1 MPRKNKGF
9 TLIELL
15 IVVAIIG
22 ILAVLLIPN
31 VITAI
36 QKAKQKSTMKEIM
49 SIATAAADYVG
60 EHGEWTFSQ
69 SGDISSSSDFVQALT
84 PFYIRACPVEDHWGE
99 PFKVYLGSQATVR
112 NIQIEDV
119 GPDDF
124 VIQSYGRD
132 GNSDGW
138 GYDPT
143 NTEDAFYTV
152 DSLPTFRYDMV
163 NWNGGWIRAPK
174 VAMPSGN

>member
-1 MPRKNKGF
+1 M
-9 TLIELL
+9 
-15 IVVAIIG
+15 
-22 ILAVLLIPN
+22 
-31 VITAI
+31 
-36 QKAKQKSTMKEIM
+36 
-49 SIATAAADYVG
+49 
-60 EHGEWTFSQ
+60 
-69 SGDISSSSDFVQALT
+69 
-84 PFYIRACPVEDHWGE
+84 PFYIKICPIEDHWGE
-99 PFKVYLGSQATVR
+99 PFKVYLWNQATVR
-112 NIQIEDV
+112 NIQLEDV

-152 DSLPTFRYDMV
+152 DGWPAFKLDMV

-174 VAMPSGN
+174 VARPSSN